1 MPDHAT
7 RGLPAIRETGIS
19 RRDFLQVGA
28 AAGGGLFLEFA
39 VPSARGAKLGVP
51 GEPQF
56 SPNAFIR
63 IDRTGA
69 VTLIMPQ
76 VEMGQGIYTSIAMIL
91 AEELDIRLETV
102 TLEAAPPNDAL
113 YGNPALGFQV
123 TGGSTSVRAFWMPLR
138 RAGASARAVLIAAA
152 ASNWKV
158 DPAACSTAAGEV
170 IHATSGR
177 RLPYGSLV
185 DRAARLKA
193 PANPTLK
200 TLKEFR
206 IIGTATRRLDTPD
219 KVTGKALFG
228 IDALPPGVRF
238 ATLMASPVVGG
249 KVIRVDDAAA
259 RAIPGVRQ
267 IVVLDDLVAV
277 VADHTWAAKQG
288 LEALDVAWDDGPN
301 AHVTTEEIL
310 DQLKAAS
317 ERTGAVAKS
326 VGDAA
331 KELAD
336 AERVEATYHVPFL
349 AHAPMEPMNC
359 TVHVR
364 ADGCEIWVGNQVI
377 TRAQAT
383 AAKIT
388 GLPKDKVVVHN
399 YLIGGG
405 FGRRLEVDG
414 IAKSVRI
421 AQKVDGPVKVIWT
434 REEDIQKALYRPL
447 YFDRFE
453 ARQRVV
459 AELQAAGLLERVE
472 KHRLVVPRGDRS
484 GAVLE
489 PYLTDQWYVKIAP
502 LAAPAIAAV
511 EAGRTRFVPENWAR
525 TYFEW
530 MRNIRDWCISRQLWW
545 GHRIPA
551 WYDADNN
558 IYVGRSEPEVRARHQ
573 LAASVALRQDED
585 VLDTWFSSA
594 LWPFSTLGWPE
605 TSAALAKFY
614 PGSVLVTGFDIIFF
628 WVARMMMMGLEFMGE
643 VPFRDVYITGLIRD
657 EHGDK
662 MSKSKGNVID
672 PLDIVDGIALDA
684 LVTKRTSGLM
694 QPQHAPAIER
704 ATRRQYPQGIAPH
717 GTDALRFTFAALASP
732 SRDISFDLARVAG
745 YRNFCNK
752 LWNAARFVTL
762 AVGAEPP
769 PAAGES
775 LELSVADRWIRARFG
790 RTLERV
796 AGAMQGYRFDYA
808 ATALY
813 EFAWY
818 DFCDWY
824 LELTK
829 PILQSDSASAAARRG
844 ARATL
849 AQVLEALQRALHP
862 LMPFITEEIWQRAAP
877 LAGIRGESVMLQPYP
892 AAADFAADEVAERE
906 TAWIQGV
913 VLAVRQIRGEMNI
926 SPARRIPALLRDA
939 SAEDETCV
947 ARHRAWL
954 ERLAGLESITVLAAG
969 AAAPQSAAA
978 LAGNLTVLV
987 PIAGL
992 IDAGAEIQRLGRLL
1006 ARAREEL
1013 AKTQTKL
1020 TNENFVRGA
1029 PPAVVATERER
1040 AAEFERTA
1048 SSLAQQIERLRA
1060 PPAA

>member
-7 RGLPAIRETGIS
+7 RGLPAIRETAIS

-39 VPSARGAKLGVP
+39 VPSARGAKLGVSE
-51 GEPQF
+51 EPQF

-158 DPAACSTAAGEV
+158 NPAACSTAAGEV

-206 IIGTATRRLDTPD
+206 IIGTAARRLDTPD

-331 KELAD
+331 KVLAD

-434 REEDIQKALYRPL
+434 REEDIQKALYRPF

-453 ARQRVV
+453 ASLSGGKITAWKHRIAGSSILARWAPPAFVNGIDSDAVEVAVELQYDIPNLHVEYVRQEPSGIQTCFWRGVGPTHNIFVTESFVDELAHRAGKDPVRFRRDQLGKSPRLLACLDLVASKAGWGQVLPKRVGRGVAVQFAFGSYLATVAEVEVDEHGEVYVRRFVCAVDCGIVVNPDTVV
-459 AELQAAGLLERVE
+459 AQLEGGIIFGLTAALHSEITLARGRVQQSNFNNYRMMRINE
-472 KHRLVVPRGDRS
+472 APKIEVHLIQSTEAPG
-484 GAVLE
+484 GIGE
-489 PYLTDQWYVKIAP
+489 PGTAA
-502 LAAPAIAAV
+502 AAPA
-511 EAGRTRFVPENWAR
+511 
-525 TYFEW
+525 
-530 MRNIRDWCISRQLWW
+530 
-545 GHRIPA
+545 
-551 WYDADNN
+551 
-558 IYVGRSEPEVRARHQ
+558 
-573 LAASVALRQDED
+573 LANAL
-585 VLDTWFSSA
+585 
-594 LWPFSTLGWPE
+594 
-605 TSAALAKFY
+605 
-614 PGSVLVTGFDIIFF
+614 
-628 WVARMMMMGLEFMGE
+628 
-643 VPFRDVYITGLIRD
+643 
-657 EHGDK
+657 
-662 MSKSKGNVID
+662 
-672 PLDIVDGIALDA
+672 
-684 LVTKRTSGLM
+684 
-694 QPQHAPAIER
+694 
-704 ATRRQYPQGIAPH
+704 
-717 GTDALRFTFAALASP
+717 FAATGVRL
-732 SRDISFDLARVAG
+732 R
-745 YRNFCNK
+745 K
-752 LWNAARFVTL
+752 LPV
-762 AVGAEPP
+762 
-769 PAAGES
+769 
-775 LELSVADRWIRARFG
+775 DRQA
-790 RTLERV
+790 
-796 AGAMQGYRFDYA
+796 
-808 ATALY
+808 
-813 EFAWY
+813 
-818 DFCDWY
+818 
-824 LELTK
+824 
-829 PILQSDSASAAARRG
+829 
-844 ARATL
+844 
-849 AQVLEALQRALHP
+849 
-862 LMPFITEEIWQRAAP
+862 
-877 LAGIRGESVMLQPYP
+877 
-892 AAADFAADEVAERE
+892 
-906 TAWIQGV
+906 
-913 VLAVRQIRGEMNI
+913 
-926 SPARRIPALLRDA
+926 
-939 SAEDETCV
+939 
-947 ARHRAWL
+947 
-954 ERLAGLESITVLAAG
+954 LAAG
-969 AAAPQSAAA
+969 KSA
-978 LAGNLTVLV
+978 
-987 PIAGL
+987 
-992 IDAGAEIQRLGRLL
+992 
-1006 ARAREEL
+1006 
-1013 AKTQTKL
+1013 
-1020 TNENFVRGA
+1020 
-1029 PPAVVATERER
+1029 
-1040 AAEFERTA
+1040 
-1048 SSLAQQIERLRA
+1048 
-1060 PPAA
+1060 